1 MWKDFFYYT
10 RNEQR
15 GIVVL
20 FFLII
25 IVIFLRV
32 TITYWMPKSNNTL
45 EQEKFIST
53 VKALNDSLVRLNKGC
68 AKDILFSFNP
78 NTVTTQELEL
88 LGFSNYQKKSFL
100 GYRNKVKA
108 FSSKKDLYRVYG
120 MDSSFVD
127 KLSDYII
134 WESSEV
140 QDNKRV
146 LAKESHVDWV
156 NFNEID
162 SGFLQS
168 HISSLSLRDSIFTH
182 ISKTYIT
189 KSLPLKSVESFTD
202 HRLYEWLK
210 SNSIPKGHERKTNKE
225 IVVVEINSAD
235 TMDFKKLV
243 GIGSVYAQR
252 IVKFRNLL
260 GGFYSI
266 KQIKEVYGLPD
277 NVFHQI
283 EKKLR
288 VNVELIK
295 KIDPEKSTIS
305 DIARHPYFTYEQ
317 SIELV
322 NLYRKNAN
330 PVRDN
335 ILDLESIDEVEFER
349 MKNYLI
355 YKLN

>member
-10 RNEQR
+10 RNEQK

-20 FFLII
+20 FILII
-25 IVIFLRV
+25 VVIFLRV

-53 VKALNDSLVRLNKGC
+53 VKALNDSLVKLDEGYV
-68 AKDILFSFNP
+68 KDTLFSFNP
-78 NTVTTQELEL
+78 NTVTAQELEL

-108 FSSKKDLYRVYG
+108 FSSKEDLYRVYG

-127 KLSDYII
+127 KLSDYLI
-134 WESSEV
+134 WEPSVV
-140 QDNKRV
+140 QDYKKFQ
-146 LAKESHVDWV
+146 AKESLVDWV

-162 SGFLQS
+162 SCFLQN
-168 HISSLSLRDSIFTH
+168 HISSFSLRDSIFNH
-182 ISKTYIT
+182 ISKSYIT

-210 SNSIPKGHERKTNKE
+210 SNSIPTGHERKTNKE
-225 IVVVEINSAD
+225 IIVVEINSAD
-235 TMDFKKLV
+235 TMDFKKLDGV
-243 GIGSVYAQR
+243 GSVYAQR

-266 KQIKEVYGLPD
+266 KQIKEVYGLPN

-288 VNVELIK
+288 VNVGLIK
-295 KIDPEKSTIS
+295 KIDPKKSTIS
-305 DIARHPYFTYEQ
+305 NIARHPYFTYGD
-317 SIELV
+317 V
-322 NLYRKNAN
+322 
-330 PVRDN
+330 
-335 ILDLESIDEVEFER
+335 
-349 MKNYLI
+349 
-355 YKLN
+355 